1 MIGRTNATTHI
12 TTGGWIRPP
21 EWLQIDHLITD
32 GEQKTVGL
40 YAVWDD
46 DNVIDN
52 RYNNYC
58 CFKIT
63 GNYTVDWGDGSAPEN
78 FTSNAIAEHTYAYDS
93 ISESTI
99 YDGYKQVIITITPQ
113 VGSNITA
120 YNFGVK
126 HSADIYYY
134 SSSNWLDMYVSGTHI
149 SSFTFWNR
157 NKALFLKKFKAYQQ
171 TTLCTNMQNMFMSCS
186 SLRILDLSSFN
197 TSNVTN
203 MAYMFGY
210 CYSLQSID
218 LSSFNTSKVTNM
230 ANMFTNCTSLQSI
243 DLSSF
248 NTTNVTNMTNMFS
261 YCSSLQ
267 SIDLSSFN
275 TSNVTNMT
283 NMFISCSS
291 LQSID
296 LSSFNTTNVTNMSY
310 MFANCS
316 SLQSIDLSLSN
327 LNSITNNTSI
337 TNNNYTLS
345 MCRLPNIP
353 LSFSIENSNMDA
365 AALNALF
372 TDLKDLTG
380 LAQQTINVKG
390 NPGAA
395 TCTTSIA
402 TDKNWIVITA

>member
-58 CFKIT
+58 CFQIT

-78 FTSNAIAEHTYAYDS
+78 FASNAIAEHTYTYAS

-120 YNFGVK
+120 YDFGVK

-149 SSFTFWNR
+149 SYLAFWNL
-157 NKALFLKKFKAYQQ
+157 NKALFLKKFKAYQS
-171 TTLCTNMQNMFMSCS
+171 TSAAMS
-186 SLRILDLSSFN
+186 
-197 TSNVTN
+197 
-203 MAYMFGY
+203 
-210 CYSLQSID
+210 
-218 LSSFNTSKVTNM
+218 M
-230 ANMFTNCTSLQSI
+230 ANMFAN
-243 DLSSF
+243 
-248 NTTNVTNMTNMFS
+248 
-261 YCSSLQ
+261 CSSLQ

-275 TSNVTNMT
+275 TSNVTNM
-283 NMFISCSS
+283 SS
-291 LQSID
+291 
-296 LSSFNTTNVTNMSY
+296 

-316 SLQSIDLSLSN
+316 SLQSIDLSSFDTSNVTNMSYMFNNNTSLQSIDLSSFDTSKVTN
-327 LNSITNNTSI
+327 MSYMFNYCYSLQSIDLSSFNTSNVTNMSYMFNGCYSLQSIDLSQTTLASVTNNTNI
-337 TNNNYTLS
+337 TFNLYTMSL
-345 MCRLPNIP
+345 CRLPNISK
-353 LSFSIENSNMDA
+353 SFSVENSNMDA
-365 AALNALF
+365 ANINALF